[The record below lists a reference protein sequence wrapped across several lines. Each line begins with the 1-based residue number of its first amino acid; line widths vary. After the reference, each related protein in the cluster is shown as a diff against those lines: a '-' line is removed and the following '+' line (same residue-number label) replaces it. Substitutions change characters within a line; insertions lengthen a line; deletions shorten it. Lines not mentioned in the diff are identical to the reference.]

1 MVHADLGARLRLG
14 WIVIAVLMVFHVF
27 EFVLSTR
34 IMQSGTLLPL
44 VVLVFIDAG
53 LIIYYFMHVAQ
64 LWRSE
69 E

>member
-1 MVHADLGARLRLG
+1 MAHTDLSAGLRLG
-14 WIVIAVLMVFHVF
+14 WKVFAVLMVFHVF

-34 IMQSGTLLPL
+34 IMQSRTLLPL